1 MHSPVLSI
9 KMGLILL
16 VILGAFT
23 LCLIVAIRK
32 RWIWPFVVL
41 GGMLFAGILVPSVHY
56 SSSSSRTS
64 RTSNTLTTSR
74 TSSTLNPTITSRGV
88 TYTEIVNVAPTNVA
102 PPVNVAPVP
111 LARKG
116 DRAADSE
123 PVDSHTTTSWNSI
136 DTKQFRTNTFP
147 SAASAA
153 KDLAKQVPT
162 LLEEM
167 YDNFADLPE
176 FKIQATISAQ
186 KADDEFR
193 EELLKQFPKTTF
205 GTGKKTDNGK
215 KNEADTAAS
224 KTGDSKTD
232 TAKIVHIKLVST
244 GLGSRTSAWDPPRHT
259 DTGTLSCIITSDQG
273 SRSIRAD
280 YIEKPWVEQQDQFFS
295 AYPARR
301 FAVGSS
307 TTLCESVQAARRSA
321 MQSLQDIELSAL
333 WNGRKLNV
341 VINDSL
347 IIDRFLQKLERPYGT
362 VWREAIL
369 VDLNGRKAESL
380 IARTIDQVRTHT
392 QSERESRS
400 STRFN
405 IFVLIAVFAVTAMAG
420 TVLNWITEGYFRGK
434 ITLVVIIFVIVIL
447 FYARMMRMERSDD
460 ILVDPAPVSG
470 PARVIESNPVESNP
484 VQSNAANPYR
494 K

>member
-88 TYTEIVNVAPTNVA
+88 TYTEIVNVAP
-102 PPVNVAPVP
+102 VP

-123 PVDSHTTTSWNSI
+123 PVDSHTTTSWDSI
-136 DTKQFRTNTFP
+136 DTKQFRTNIFP

-321 MQSLQDIELSAL
+321 MQSLQDIKLSTL

-447 FYARMMRMERSDD
+447 FFARMLKMERSDD
-460 ILVDPAPVSG
+460 FLVRPALVSEPVQ
-470 PARVIESNPVESNP
+470 SNP